1 MRSLLTLAGIT
12 AMIAMAAPAYADSND
27 DEFLALLQAAGI
39 SFPSPD
45 RVIATGRLVCKLA
58 DQGKQMVDVVNT
70 IQSSNP
76 GLHGDNAARF
86 TAIAVD
92 SYCPNRLGQ

>member
-1 MRSLLTLAGIT
+1 MRSLLTLAGLAALIG
-12 AMIAMAAPAYADSND
+12 MAAPAHADSND
-27 DEFLALLQAAGI
+27 DQFLSLLEASGI
-39 SFPSPD
+39 TFQSPD

-58 DQGKQMVDVVNT
+58 DQGKQMQDVVNI

-92 SYCPNRLGQ
+92 SYCPNRLAQ